1 MQVKRTVVVTA
12 IVTEKLKSDLMQE
25 VNANIERVNAGQR
38 ELEQQ
43 SRRYMLQ
50 MPSAELAT
58 AFRRQVEQETK
69 RHEAAKGELQERLEE
84 IKALKLGDRIPYTTL
99 EEFVEV
105 QVGDDLM
112 AKLSDAEILIEDG
125 KVLEIKE

>member
-12 IVTEKLKSDLMQE
+12 IVTEKLKSELADE
-25 VNANIERVNAGQR
+25 VRNNISRIDEGRR

-50 MPSAELAT
+50 MPSAEMAN

-69 RHEAAKGELQERLEE
+69 RHEAAKGELEDRLAEVSE
-84 IKALKLGDRIPYTTL
+84 LKVGDRIPYTTL

-105 QVGDDLM
+105 QVGDDLLS
-112 AKLSDAEILIEDG
+112 KLSAGEILIEDG
-125 KVLEIKE
+125 KILEIKE